1 MNNKDIYNY
10 YMKRVYNEDI
20 GFITTVAKTALEY
33 GLSRGAADLAS
44 KYTGLDYGDPTTND
58 YKKNKDKDDS
68 KISQKSGEKIN
79 LTKKFTNISKVPS
92 SIKNTPKEYLKYIIL
107 EYMLASLSITAKK
120 EYIEYNYIDD
130 TSFDIF
136 EKYDSINLRE
146 KLKSNVL
153 RIFIKKTV
161 FQNYP
166 ETKGISSNFNEKQL
180 ENILKN
186 INTDDVKNTFQ
197 KAIENVFLVGS
208 GLKLEDIEH
217 KDIKNIY
224 AFQGLEAKV
233 FYKIDRE

>member
-33 GLSRGAADLAS
+33 VLSRGAADLAS
-44 KYTGLDYGDPTTND
+44 KYTGLDYGDATTND
-58 YKKNKDKDDS
+58 YKKNKDDS
-68 KISQKSGEKIN
+68 KISQKSGEKMD
-79 LTKKFTNISKVPS
+79 LTNKFTNISKVPS

-120 EYIEYNYIDD
+120 QYIQYNDIDD

-136 EKYDSINLRE
+136 KKYDSINLRE

-166 ETKGISSNFNEKQL
+166 ETKSISSNFNEKQL
-180 ENILKN
+180 GNILKN
-186 INTDDVKNTFQ
+186 INTDDVKNIFQ

-224 AFQGLEAKV
+224 AFQQLEAKV
-233 FYKIDRE
+233 FHDIDRE

>member
-10 YMKRVYNEDI
+10 YMKKVYNEGISDLVPDELKLGYEI
-20 GFITTVAKTALEY
+20 IKNIALK
-33 GLSRGAADLAS
+33 GATDLAF
-44 KYTGLDYGDPTTND
+44 KNYTYGDTSED
-58 YKKNKDKDDS
+58 SYKKDKDDS

-79 LTKKFTNISKVPS
+79 LTNKFTNISKVPS

-107 EYMLASLSITAKK
+107 EYMLASLSITTKK
-120 EYIEYNYIDD
+120 EYIQYNYIDD

-136 EKYDSINLRE
+136 KKYDSINLRE

-233 FYKIDRE
+233 FYDIDRE